1 MPLPLPRL
9 GLKPRSP
16 FLHTLPAFPPIK
28 PHNHQPIQ
36 PKQAAM
42 KPSHILKKDSA
53 MFCFMVS
60 VKLTVDLG
68 LLCHI
73 SLKRKRKDC
82 VHSPNIPEK
91 QLSCTH
97 WKLHFLSLLVR
108 SFCRLYLLQAATVC
122 AFVPHP
128 PVTVHTS

>member
-16 FLHTLPAFPPIK
+16 LLHTLPAFLSIK

-60 VKLTVDLG
+60 VKLTTDIG

-82 VHSPNIPEK
+82 VHSPEHSRK
-91 QLSCTH
+91 T
-97 WKLHFLSLLVR
+97 SLLHPLEIAL
-108 SFCRLYLLQAATVC
+108 SFTISPLFLQTYLLQAAIVC